1 MSIEDVA
8 FKLEALSSTRTAAV
22 IGIIVTIGGPIA
34 LIAFGGT
41 VASNLPW
48 FIWAIVLLGLLL
60 VVGWGYYLFTR
71 NRDSKDISINI
82 SSPRE
87 AKSV

>member
-22 IGIIVTIGGPIA
+22 IGIIITIGGPIA

-48 FIWAIVLLGLLL
+48 FVWAIVLLGLLL

-82 SSPRE
+82 NSRE